1 MAFYQL
7 FKVAVRALTDGKTVK
22 LGDLGTIYL
31 TVSSEGADTREEVT
45 AQLVKA
51 VRVRFMPSTTLREA
65 IDKATFACTETLLN
79 DAVEVVVKSDETETP
94 GA

>member
-1 MAFYQL
+1 
-7 FKVAVRALTDGKTVK
+7 
-22 LGDLGTIYL
+22 
-31 TVSSEGADTREEVT
+31 
-45 AQLVKA
+45 
-51 VRVRFMPSTTLREA
+51 MPSTTLREA

>member
-1 MAFYQL
+1 M
-7 FKVAVRALTDGKTVK
+7 
-22 LGDLGTIYL
+22 
-31 TVSSEGADTREEVT
+31 SSEGADTREDVT

-51 VRVRFMPSTTLREA
+51 VRVRFMPSETLREA
-65 IDKATFACTETLLN
+65 IAKATFACTETLLN